1 MAAYQRTIKSECT
14 ISGIGLHTGVG
25 CTVTFK
31 PAEENSGIRFI
42 RTDIERCPIIPA
54 EIDFVG
60 DIARGTTL
68 VKDDLQVHTVEHVLS
83 ALSGLG
89 IDNVI
94 VELSAKEPPV
104 MDGSALQ
111 FVQVLQDAGI
121 QEQSANRNV
130 LVVDKPISYTDEEN
144 DIDMHIMPDDE
155 FRITFMMDYG
165 AITHMGTQ
173 LMTVHN
179 MEEDYVKR
187 IAPARTFALF
197 SEVAHLKEQGLVK
210 GGSIEN
216 AMVFVDRP
224 IKPEEAERLK
234 KLFKVAGPLAVGNNG
249 LLQGQELRFENEA
262 VRHKI
267 LDLIGDL
274 TLLGMPIQGHVIT
287 KRSGHASNIEL
298 VRILKKFYAK
308 RIKQQKLRSQ
318 SKIKFNTQQ
327 LMQILPHRYPMLLID
342 RVLDVV
348 PGKRVRALKNVTIN
362 EETFQGHFPGQP
374 VLPGVLMLEAM
385 AQAGGF
391 LLLNTVE
398 NPTTK
403 LVYFSAID
411 NTRFRKAVIPG
422 DQIIFEVEL
431 KKIRLNT
438 CRFRG
443 LAYVDGDLVAESD
456 FMATIVDRD

>member
-1 MAAYQRTIKSECT
+1 MAVYQRTIKSECS
-14 ISGIGLHTGVG
+14 ISGIGLHTGVE
-25 CTVTFK
+25 CTATFK
-31 PAEENSGIRFI
+31 PADENTGIRFI
-42 RTDIERCPIIPA
+42 RTDIEGQPIIPA
-54 EIDFVG
+54 EIEYVG
-60 DIARGTTL
+60 DISRGTTL
-68 VKDDLQVHTVEHVLS
+68 VKEGHQVHTVEHVLS

-89 IDNVI
+89 LDNIV

-104 MDGSALQ
+104 MDGSALP
-111 FVQVLQDAGI
+111 FVKALQKAGI

-130 LVVDKPISYTDEEN
+130 LVVDKPISYTDDKN

-165 AITHMGTQ
+165 AITYMGTQ

-179 MEEDYVKR
+179 LEEDYVKR
-187 IAPARTFALF
+187 IAPARTFGLF

-216 AMVFVDRP
+216 AMVFVDRA
-224 IKPEEAERLK
+224 IEPEEAENLK
-234 KLFKVAGPLAVGNNG
+234 ELFKVDGPLAAGENG
-249 LLQGQELRFENEA
+249 LLLGQELRFENEA

-267 LDLIGDL
+267 VDLIGDL

-287 KRSGHASNIEL
+287 KRSGHASNVEL
-298 VRILKKFYAK
+298 VKVLKKYYSK
-308 RIKQQKLRSQ
+308 RIKQQKLQ
-318 SKIKFNTQQ
+318 SLGKIKFNTRQ

-342 RVLDVV
+342 RILDVI

-362 EETFQGHFPGQP
+362 EEVFQGHFPGQP
-374 VLPGVLMLEAM
+374 ILPGVLMLEAM

-398 NPTTK
+398 NPATK

-411 NTRFRKAVIPG
+411 NTRFRKAVTPG
-422 DQIIFEVEL
+422 DQIIFEVIL
-431 KKIRLNT
+431 TKIRMST
-438 CRFRG
+438 CKFRG
-443 LAYVDGDLVAESD
+443 LAYVDGELVAESD
-456 FMATIVDRD
+456 FMATIVDRE